1 MIATLSKKD
10 TPAQAVFFSFEF
22 SKNLID
28 HLRET
33 VNIMA
38 IYLIRI
44 KMSDYFFKIS
54 IKRDW

>member
-10 TPAQAVFFSFEF
+10 TPAQVVSFSFEF

-33 VNIMA
+33 VKIMA